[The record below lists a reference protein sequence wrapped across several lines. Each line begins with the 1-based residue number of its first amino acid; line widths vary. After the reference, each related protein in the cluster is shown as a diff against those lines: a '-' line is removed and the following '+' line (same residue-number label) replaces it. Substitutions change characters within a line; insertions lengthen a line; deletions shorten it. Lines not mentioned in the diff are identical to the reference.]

1 MPNTVVVGT
10 QWGDEGKGKVVDVL
24 ARDAGLVVRFQGG
37 NNAGHTLVVD
47 GETVILHLVPSGIL
61 NPGTRCLVGNGVVI
75 DPRVLLGEL
84 DALAARG
91 RPVTPGQ
98 LTISGGAHVIMP
110 YHKKL
115 DQLRETARGKAAI
128 GTTGKGIGP
137 TYEDKVA
144 RRGLR
149 FAEFVHE
156 DTLRIRLEAILPEKN
171 RQIVE
176 WYGGEPFEVETLLDQ
191 LRAVAERLAPFAVD
205 SVALLHEAVDEK
217 ISILFE
223 GAQGTFLDV
232 DHGTYPF
239 VTSSNTVAGAACAG
253 SGIGPTAIDEVVGI
267 TKAYTTRVGSGPFP
281 TELTDALGEQ
291 LRAVGHEYGA
301 TTGRARRCGWFDARL
316 VRHAVYV
323 NGVTRI
329 ALTKLDVLSGIPELQ
344 ICTGYEGISG
354 VPADA
359 TRLAAVTPIYETLP
373 GWEEDITKCRDFD
386 DLPETCKAYVA
397 RIEELVGVR
406 AGLVSVGP
414 DRAETLVRDPFFGGN

>member
-61 NPGTRCLVGNGVVI
+61 NAGTRCLVGNGVVI

-91 RPVTPGQ
+91 RPVSPGQ
-98 LTISGGAHVIMP
+98 LSISGGAHVILP
-110 YHKKL
+110 YHQKL

-144 RRGLR
+144 RRGIR
-149 FAEFVHE
+149 FAEFIHE

-171 RQIVE
+171 RQIVD
-176 WYGGEPFEVETLLDQ
+176 WYGGEPFEVEAVLDQ
-191 LRAVAERLAPFAVD
+191 LRSVAERLAPFAVD
-205 SVALLHEAVDEK
+205 SVALLHEAVDNK

-281 TELTDALGEQ
+281 TELTDAVGER
-291 LRAVGHEYGA
+291 LRAVGHEFGA
-301 TTGRARRCGWFDARL
+301 TTGRPRRCGWFDARL

-329 ALTKLDVLSGIPELQ
+329 ALTKLDVLSGIPELK

-359 TRLAAVTPIYETLP
+359 TRLAAVVPIYETLP
-373 GWEEDITKCRDFD
+373 GWEEDITKCRSFD
-386 DLPETCKAYVA
+386 ELPETCKAYVA
-397 RIEELVGVR
+397 RIEELVGVS

-414 DRAETLVRDPFFGGN
+414 DRAETLVRDPFFGGD